1 MKIKTMI
8 LAALSTVVLPVAVPL
23 PAYTAS
29 ASANQC
35 MDQDK
40 ALERLVKANRP
51 PQSASSIVHLTNV
64 MFVLDA
70 AMATLDKLCSHE
82 ADYTEV
88 RAGYKQ
94 ARDQAYTACTQ
105 LASNASVCKPTPYA
119 SSW

>member
-8 LAALSTVVLPVAVPL
+8 FAALSTVVLPVAVPL

-40 ALERLVKANRP
+40 ALERLVQANQP
-51 PQSASSIVHLTNV
+51 PQSASAIVHLTNV

-70 AMATLDKLCSHE
+70 AIATLDKLCSQE
-82 ADYTEV
+82 ADYPQV
-88 RAGYKQ
+88 RAEYKA

-105 LASNASVCKPTPYA
+105 MASSVSVCKPTPYA